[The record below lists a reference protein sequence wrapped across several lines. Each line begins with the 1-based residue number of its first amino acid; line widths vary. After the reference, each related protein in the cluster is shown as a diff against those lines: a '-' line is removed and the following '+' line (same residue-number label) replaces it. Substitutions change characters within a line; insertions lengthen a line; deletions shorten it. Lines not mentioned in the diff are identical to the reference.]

1 MDTDNRITEY
11 RVRMLKFN
19 DNYCDKTRA
28 VYENEETSTK
38 KSSAQVKNSVK
49 VNEKQPEISR
59 DHRTI
64 AGQIS
69 HRTEKRRRSDNQVEK
84 KRVMQIPVSRN
95 RPFNH
100 YKPRKTESHFTTK
113 RKIFISAGVEVIG
126 LGPKN
131 NW

>member
-19 DNYCDKTRA
+19 DNYCDTTRA
-28 VYENEETSTK
+28 VYKNEETSTK

-49 VNEKQPEISR
+49 VNDKQPDFSR
-59 DHRTI
+59 DHRII

-69 HRTEKRRRSDNQVEK
+69 NRTEKRRRSDNQVEI
-84 KRVMQIPVSRN
+84 KRVMQIPVPRN

-100 YKPRKTESHFTTK
+100 NKPRKTESHFSTK
-113 RKIFISAGVEVIG
+113 RKIFASWCRG
-126 LGPKN
+126 
-131 NW
+131 